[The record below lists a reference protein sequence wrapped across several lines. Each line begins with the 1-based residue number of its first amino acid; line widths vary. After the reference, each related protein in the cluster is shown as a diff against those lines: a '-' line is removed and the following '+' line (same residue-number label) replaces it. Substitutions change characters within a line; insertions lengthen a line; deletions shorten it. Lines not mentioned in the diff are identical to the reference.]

1 MNFVETLTEIKKDI
15 LEKMNV
21 DKPMDELTYEQ
32 KTEFRQATH
41 CSICNKEFQPDDEK
55 VRDHCHF
62 TGKYRGAA
70 HVKCY
75 LDNYLDNSFGC
86 FKNHLL

>member
-1 MNFVETLTEIKKDI
+1 
-15 LEKMNV
+15 MNV
-21 DKPMDELTYEQ
+21 NKPMDELTYEQ

-41 CSICNKEFQPDDEK
+41 CSICNKKFQPDDEK

-70 HVKCY
+70 HVKIIH
-75 LDNYLDNSFGC
+75 LGILKSLFSFIIL
-86 FKNHLL
+86 KIMTLT

>member
-1 MNFVETLTEIKKDI
+1 MLSKNLLKLRKTYLK
-15 LEKMNV
+15 KMNV
-21 DKPMDELTYEQ
+21 NKPMDELTYEQ

-41 CSICNKEFQPDDEK
+41 CSICNKKFQPDNEK

-70 HVKCY
+70 HVKCN
-75 LDNYLDNSFGC
+75 LDYSFK
-86 FKNHLL
+86 FF